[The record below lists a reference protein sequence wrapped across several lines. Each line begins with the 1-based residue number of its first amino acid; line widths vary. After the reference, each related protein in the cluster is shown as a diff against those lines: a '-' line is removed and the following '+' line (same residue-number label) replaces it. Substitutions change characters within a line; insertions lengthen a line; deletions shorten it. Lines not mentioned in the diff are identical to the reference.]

1 MFPLSESLDELD
13 AAESRMSLS
22 KEEYRSDPDTASPMT
37 HQELR
42 LPQVNVKIKMSDE
55 ETFPLSESLDEFDA
69 AESRMSLSK
78 EEYRKEDRKCIEK
91 HHECTHDKH
100 NCCRGKFF
108 KYECHCH
115 DVVDEKGKK
124 RERCAC
130 HNPLRYK
137 VVDLAWNVGTKMV

>member
-1 MFPLSESLDELD
+1 ME
-13 AAESRMSLS
+13 
-22 KEEYRSDPDTASPMT
+22 
-37 HQELR
+37 
-42 LPQVNVKIKMSDE
+42 NIIKMRFAVPCAVICLLLFACAIAEKADE
-55 ETFPLSESLDEFDA
+55 ETFPLSESLDELDA